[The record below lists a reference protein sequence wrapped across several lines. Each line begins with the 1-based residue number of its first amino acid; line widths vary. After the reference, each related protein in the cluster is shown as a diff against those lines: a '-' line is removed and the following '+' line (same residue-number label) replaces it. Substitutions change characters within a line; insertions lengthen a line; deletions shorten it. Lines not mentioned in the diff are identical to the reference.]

1 MASTWTS
8 THTNTEREKAFRS
21 VALLR
26 SFLSLERVWA
36 SSSRGGTQLDIHW
49 TLLMS
54 HVLILA
60 LCCFYWLLLRMKEM
74 KCESWLDQGSSLSRV
89 TGRYL
94 QESKHPLVLLSLAH
108 CLSPFS
114 SSSIC
119 CCTIVL
125 HPLFQLL
132 DCRTCFLLC
141 TSCIADPLSAVLHL
155 HSSST
160 FSTHSCITYLSVQ
173 KFRVKCPLSLA
184 HRERCAEYKWH

>member
-1 MASTWTS
+1 MNKH
-8 THTNTEREKAFRS
+8 THKHREREKEFQF
-21 VALLR
+21 VAPLR
-26 SFLSLERVWA
+26 SFLSLERVLA

-54 HVLILA
+54 CVLILA

-74 KCESWLDQGSSLSRV
+74 KCQSWLDQRSSISRV

-94 QESKHPLVLLSLAH
+94 QESKHHLFLLSRAQ
-108 CLSPFS
+108 CFSPFS
-114 SSSIC
+114 SSSLCC